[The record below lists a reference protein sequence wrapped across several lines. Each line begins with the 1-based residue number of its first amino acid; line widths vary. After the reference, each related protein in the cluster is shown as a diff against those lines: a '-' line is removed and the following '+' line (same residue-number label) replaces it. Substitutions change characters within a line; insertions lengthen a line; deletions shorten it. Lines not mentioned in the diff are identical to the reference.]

1 VCTVVSNAS
10 AHPAQT
16 LEDQTSSTLVQS
28 IVEDLQ
34 SKHLAEKKVLE
45 LEISTYQSVVKRLIT

>member
-1 VCTVVSNAS
+1 MVSNAS

-45 LEISTYQSVVKRLIT
+45 LEISTYQLVVKRLIT